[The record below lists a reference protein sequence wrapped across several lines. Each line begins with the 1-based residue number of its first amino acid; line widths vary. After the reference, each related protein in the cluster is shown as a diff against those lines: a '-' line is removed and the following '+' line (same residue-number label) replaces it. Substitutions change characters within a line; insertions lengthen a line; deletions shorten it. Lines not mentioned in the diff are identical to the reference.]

1 MAKSKKNLINKENM
15 FKKIMPTSY
24 IEKDEEIPG
33 TDDSSNEEEVSL
45 YPGMPPVEEKK
56 QEAVN
61 VEQDKQTVHN
71 LTESIVED
79 RIDVLLKRAGN
90 FCRCDTCKRDMVL
103 KAIEQLEPQYI
114 YGTQDEINKAVEE
127 ALKQDNSNISS
138 AVMKAFLYVRQR
150 PSHEV

>member
-24 IEKDEEIPG
+24 IEKDSEIS
-33 TDDSSNEEEVSL
+33 DVVDVSNEVEVSL

-56 QEAVN
+56 SEPEKE
-61 VEQDKQTVHN
+61 EQDKQMVHN

-79 RIDVLLKRAGN
+79 RINVLLKRAGN
-90 FCRCDTCKRDMVL
+90 FCRCDICKRDMVL

-114 YGTQDEINKAVEE
+114 YGTQDEINKAVEA
-127 ALKQDNSNISS
+127 ALKQDNSGISA
-138 AVMKAFLYVRQR
+138 AVMKAFLHVRQH
-150 PSHEV
+150 PSHEM